1 MHDHDHSK
9 PVPKIPLY
17 SAIALVFA
25 TLVLVAF
32 VRLTGIGEVRTP
44 QAAVTAER
52 LLNFSDQADGSILV
66 RDGANGLPIDTVA
79 PGTNGFL
86 RGTLRGLARER
97 RRSGIG
103 PEPALR
109 LTGRADGRLLLEDP
123 ATGRLVDLGAF
134 GRTNAAVFAQWLSAP
149 ARSPAVAALA
159 APGH

>member
-17 SAIALVFA
+17 AAIGLVLA
-25 TLVLVAF
+25 TLALVAF

-44 QAAVTAER
+44 QAAVTVER

-66 RDGANGLPIDTVA
+66 RDAASGLPIDTVA

-103 PEPALR
+103 PQPALR

-123 ATGRLVDLGAF
+123 ATGRLIDLGAF
-134 GRTNAAVFAQWLSAP
+134 GPDNAAVFARLLSAP
-149 ARSPAVAALA
+149 VQSPAVAAIA
-159 APGH
+159 ASGA